1 MFDPAIKGMATALAA
16 APGVEAVVLGGSRA
30 RGDEGPGSDYDLGLY
45 FHSQSPFLVQDLVRA
60 ISPFVDPGSG
70 TSLTPIGEWGPRIVG
85 GGWLTVGGM
94 PVDLLYRCVEDVEAT
109 IDDAWHG
116 IVQVDY
122 QPGHPH
128 GFVSTIWL
136 AEIHHCKPIFDANG
150 SIDKL
155 KQRLDP
161 YPRALGLALVE
172 QFQWE
177 IAFAAGNA
185 AKAIGRNDRSYIAGS
200 IFRALACM
208 AQVICAM
215 NGTYVMNEKGAMR
228 LAASLPVTPAELAD
242 RIEMIWNGFASGD
255 HEGSLCILNRLAHEV
270 AQLVEAWRS
279 KD

>member
-30 RGDEGPGSDYDLGLY
+30 RGDEGPASDYDLGLY

-136 AEIHHCKPIFDANG
+136 AEIHHCKPIFDASG

-172 QFQWE
+172 QFEWE

>member
-1 MFDPAIKGMATALAA
+1 MFDPAIKGMANALAA
-16 APGVEAVVLGGSRA
+16 TPGVEAVVLGGSRA
-30 RGDEGPGSDYDLGLY
+30 RGDAGPASDYDLGLY

-109 IDDAWHG
+109 IDDALHG
-116 IVQVDY
+116 NVQVDY

-136 AEIHHCKPIFDANG
+136 AEIHHCKPILDANG

-177 IAFAAGNA
+177 ITFAAGNA

-215 NGTYVMNEKGAMR
+215 NDTYVMNEKGAMR

-242 RIEMIWNGFASGD
+242 RIDMIWNGFASGD
-255 HEGSLCILNRLAHEV
+255 HEGSLRILNRLAHEV

-279 KD
+279 KG

>member
-1 MFDPAIKGMATALAA
+1 M
-16 APGVEAVVLGGSRA
+16 
-30 RGDEGPGSDYDLGLY
+30 
-45 FHSQSPFLVQDLVRA
+45 
-60 ISPFVDPGSG
+60 
-70 TSLTPIGEWGPRIVG
+70 
-85 GGWLTVGGM
+85 
-94 PVDLLYRCVEDVEAT
+94 EDVEAT
-109 IDDAWHG
+109 IDDALHG

-136 AEIHHCKPIFDANG
+136 AEIHHCKSIFDANG

-177 IAFAAGNA
+177 ITFAAGNA

-242 RIEMIWNGFASGD
+242 RIDMIWNGFASGD
-255 HEGSLCILNRLAHEV
+255 HEGSLRILNRLAHEV

-279 KD
+279 KG

>member
-30 RGDEGPGSDYDLGLY
+30 RGDAGPASDYDLGLY

-109 IDDAWHG
+109 IDDALHG

-136 AEIHHCKPIFDANG
+136 AEIHHCKSIFDANG

-177 IAFAAGNA
+177 ITFAAGNA

-242 RIEMIWNGFASGD
+242 RIDMIWNGFASGD
-255 HEGSLCILNRLAHEV
+255 HEGSLRILNRLAHEV

-279 KD
+279 KG